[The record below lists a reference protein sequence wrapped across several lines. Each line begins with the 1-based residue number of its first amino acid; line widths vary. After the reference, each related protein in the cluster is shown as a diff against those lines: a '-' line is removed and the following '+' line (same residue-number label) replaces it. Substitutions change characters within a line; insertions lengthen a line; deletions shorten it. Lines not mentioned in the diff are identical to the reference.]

1 MTDKDLK
8 AKLDKSLSDWQ
19 DDPRALQ
26 SAQESYNRAAMNPD
40 VDPETL
46 EQLRFRY
53 YSMKNGPAWADQE
66 RKVIVDSKMN
76 PVLDAYRQQYDDL
89 DNQAAVQAAYTDSI
103 AIIRNKQSSLK
114 DSVMGNIDYLGNLLS
129 EKLQK
134 IGAFNRYIQLT
145 DPTTA
150 TPVPPTDNPMV
161 AYFAS
166 FPPSFATILDV
177 FIAILILLMLIIIFR
192 TSGIAFTGFGNF
204 WRQSYYNTQP
214 GIPNIKISSPG
225 LSPINRAV

>member
-8 AKLDKSLSDWQ
+8 AKLDKSLSDWA

-26 SAQESYNRAAMNPD
+26 SAQESYNRAAQNPD
-40 VDPETL
+40 VDPDTL

-53 YSMKNGPAWADQE
+53 FSMKNGPTWADQE
-66 RKVIVDSKMN
+66 RKVIVDKKMN

-89 DNQAAVQAAYTDSI
+89 DNQRAVQSAYTDSI
-103 AIIRNKQSSLK
+103 ATIRNKQSSLK
-114 DSVMGNIDYLGNLLS
+114 NSVSGSIDYLGNLLS

-134 IGAFNRYIQLT
+134 IGAYNRYIELT

-150 TPVPPTDNPMV
+150 TPVPATSNPMV

-166 FPPSFATILDV
+166 FPSSFATILDV

-192 TSGIAFTGFGNF
+192 KSGIAFTGFGNF
-204 WRQSYYNTQP
+204 WQSSYYNTQP

-225 LSPINRAV
+225 FSPINKAT

>member
-8 AKLDKSLSDWQ
+8 AKVDKSLADWA

-26 SAQESYNRAAMNPD
+26 SAQASYNRAVQNPD
-40 VDPETL
+40 VDPDTL

-53 YSMKNGPAWADQE
+53 YSMKNGPTWADQE
-66 RKVIVDSKMN
+66 RKVIEDKKMN

-89 DNQAAVQAAYTDSI
+89 DNQASVQSAYTDSI
-103 AIIRNKQSSLK
+103 ATIRNKQSSLK
-114 DSVMGNIDYLGNLLS
+114 DSVMGNIDFLGNLLS

-134 IGAFNRYIQLT
+134 IGAYNRYIQLT

-150 TPVPPTDNPMV
+150 TPVSVTDNPMV

-177 FIAILILLMLIIIFR
+177 FIAILILMMLIIILR
-192 TSGIAFTGFGNF
+192 KSGIAFTGFGNF
-204 WRQSYYNTQP
+204 WQSSYYNTQP
-214 GIPNIKISSPG
+214 GLPNIKISSPG
-225 LSPINRAV
+225 FSPINKVK

>member
-8 AKLDKSLSDWQ
+8 AKVDKSLADWA

-26 SAQESYNRAAMNPD
+26 SAQASYNRAVQNPD
-40 VDPETL
+40 VDPDTL

-66 RKVIVDSKMN
+66 RKVIEDKKMN

-89 DNQAAVQAAYTDSI
+89 DNQASVQSAYTDSI
-103 AIIRNKQSSLK
+103 ATIRNKQSSLK
-114 DSVMGNIDYLGNLLS
+114 DSVMGNIDFLGNLLS

-134 IGAFNRYIQLT
+134 IGAYNRYIQLT

-150 TPVPPTDNPMV
+150 TPVSVTDNPMV

-177 FIAILILLMLIIIFR
+177 FIAILILMMLIIILR
-192 TSGIAFTGFGNF
+192 KSGIAFTGFGNF
-204 WRQSYYNTQP
+204 WQSSYYNTQP
-214 GIPNIKISSPG
+214 GLPNIKISSPG
-225 LSPINRAV
+225 FRPNNMLK

>member
-26 SAQESYNRAAMNPD
+26 SAQESYNRAAQNPD
-40 VDPETL
+40 VDPDTL

-53 YSMKNGPAWADQE
+53 FSMKNGPTWADQE
-66 RKVIVDSKMN
+66 RKVIVDKKMN

-89 DNQAAVQAAYTDSI
+89 DNQRAVQSAYTDSI
-103 AIIRNKQSSLK
+103 ATIRNKQSSLK
-114 DSVMGNIDYLGNLLS
+114 NSVSGSIDYLGNLLS

-134 IGAFNRYIQLT
+134 IGAYNRYIELT

-150 TPVPPTDNPMV
+150 TPVPATSNPMV

-166 FPPSFATILDV
+166 FPSSFATILDV

-192 TSGIAFTGFGNF
+192 KSGIAFTGFGNF
-204 WRQSYYNTQP
+204 WQSSYYNTQP

-225 LSPINRAV
+225 FSPINKTT

>member
-8 AKLDKSLSDWQ
+8 AKLDKSLSDWA

-26 SAQESYNRAAMNPD
+26 SAQESYNRAAQNPD
-40 VDPETL
+40 VDPDTL

-53 YSMKNGPAWADQE
+53 FSMKNGPTWADQE
-66 RKVIVDSKMN
+66 RKVIVDKKMN

-89 DNQAAVQAAYTDSI
+89 DNQRAVQSAYTDSI
-103 AIIRNKQSSLK
+103 ATIRNKQSSLK
-114 DSVMGNIDYLGNLLS
+114 NSVSGSIDYLGNLLS

-134 IGAFNRYIQLT
+134 IGAYNRYIELT

-150 TPVPPTDNPMV
+150 TPVPATSNPMV

-166 FPPSFATILDV
+166 FPSSFATILDV

-192 TSGIAFTGFGNF
+192 KSGIAFTGFGNF
-204 WRQSYYNTQP
+204 WQSSYYNTQP

-225 LSPINRAV
+225 FSPINKTT

>member
-8 AKLDKSLSDWQ
+8 AKLDKSLSDWA

-26 SAQESYNRAAMNPD
+26 SAQESYNRAAQNPD
-40 VDPETL
+40 VDPDTL

-53 YSMKNGPAWADQE
+53 FSMKNGPVWADQE
-66 RKVIVDSKMN
+66 RKVIVDKKMN

-89 DNQAAVQAAYTDSI
+89 DNQRAVQSAYTDSI
-103 AIIRNKQSSLK
+103 ATIRNKQSSLK
-114 DSVMGNIDYLGNLLS
+114 NSVSGSIDYLGNLLS

-134 IGAFNRYIQLT
+134 IGAYNRYIELT

-150 TPVPPTDNPMV
+150 TPVPATSNPMV

-166 FPPSFATILDV
+166 FPSSFATVLDV

-192 TSGIAFTGFGNF
+192 KSGIAFTGLGNF
-204 WRQSYYNTQP
+204 WQSSYYNTQP
-214 GIPNIKISSPG
+214 GLPNIKISSPG
-225 LSPINRAV
+225 LSPINKAT

>member
-8 AKLDKSLSDWQ
+8 AKLDKSISDWA

-26 SAQESYNRAAMNPD
+26 SAQESYNRAAQNPD
-40 VDPETL
+40 VDPDTL

-53 YSMKNGPAWADQE
+53 YSIKNGPVWADQE
-66 RKVIVDSKMN
+66 RKVIVDKKMT

-89 DNQAAVQAAYTDSI
+89 DNQAAVQSAYTDSI
-103 AIIRNKQSSLK
+103 ATIRNKQSSLK
-114 DSVMGNIDYLGNLLS
+114 NSVSGSIDYLGNLLS

-134 IGAFNRYIQLT
+134 IGAYNRYIELT

-150 TPVPPTDNPMV
+150 TPVPATSNPMV

-166 FPPSFATILDV
+166 FPSSFATILDV
-177 FIAILILLMLIIIFR
+177 FIAILILMMLIIIFR
-192 TSGIAFTGFGNF
+192 KSGIAFKGFGNF
-204 WRQSYYNTQP
+204 WQSSYYNTQP
-214 GIPNIKISSPG
+214 GLPNIKISSPG
-225 LSPINRAV
+225 LSPINKAA

>member
-8 AKLDKSLSDWQ
+8 AKLDKSLSDWA

-26 SAQESYNRAAMNPD
+26 SAQESYNRAAQNPD
-40 VDPETL
+40 VDPDTL

-53 YSMKNGPAWADQE
+53 YSMKNGPVWADQE
-66 RKVIVDSKMN
+66 RKVIVDKKMN

-89 DNQAAVQAAYTDSI
+89 DNQRAVQSAYTDSI
-103 AIIRNKQSSLK
+103 ATIRNKQSSLK
-114 DSVMGNIDYLGNLLS
+114 NSVSGSIDYLGNLLS

-134 IGAFNRYIQLT
+134 IGAYNRYIELT

-150 TPVPPTDNPMV
+150 TPVPATSNPMV

-166 FPPSFATILDV
+166 FPSSFATILDV
-177 FIAILILLMLIIIFR
+177 FIAVLILLMLIIIFR
-192 TSGIAFTGFGNF
+192 KSGIAFTGFGNF
-204 WRQSYYNTQP
+204 WQSSYYNTQP
-214 GIPNIKISSPG
+214 GLPNIKISSPG
-225 LSPINRAV
+225 LSPINKAT

>member
-8 AKLDKSLSDWQ
+8 AKLDKSLSDWA

-89 DNQAAVQAAYTDSI
+89 DNQSAVQAAYTDSI
-103 AIIRNKQSSLK
+103 AVIRNKQSSLK
-114 DSVMGNIDYLGNLLS
+114 DSVMGNIDFLGNLLS

-134 IGAFNRYIQLT
+134 IGAFNRYVQLT

-150 TPVPPTDNPMV
+150 TPVPATDNPMV
-161 AYFAS
+161 AYFSS

-192 TSGIAFTGFGNF
+192 KSGIAFTGYQNFG
-204 WRQSYYNTQP
+204 RQSYYNTQP

-225 LSPINRAV
+225 LSPISKAT